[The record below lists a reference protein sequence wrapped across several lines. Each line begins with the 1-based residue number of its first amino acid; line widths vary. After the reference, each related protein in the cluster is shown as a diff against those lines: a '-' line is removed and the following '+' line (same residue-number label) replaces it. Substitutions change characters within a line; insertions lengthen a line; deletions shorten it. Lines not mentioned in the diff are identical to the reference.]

1 MTEND
6 KKLLIGILLTSLMI
20 LLLSRYVSSPR
31 SVSNAVVKVQGHIV
45 RTVDLNKNTGPEPIT
60 VQGKLGPV
68 IIEVENKK
76 IRISEARCP
85 DQICVKQGWIDS
97 LAQSIICV
105 PNELAIYFDAKPPVD
120 AITR

>member
-1 MTEND
+1 MTRTD
-6 KKLLIGILLTSLMI
+6 KKLLIGILLLSLI
-20 LLLSRYVSSPR
+20 IFLLSRYIPTR
-31 SVSNAVVKVQGHIV
+31 TVSNAIVKVQGDVVQII
-45 RTVDLNKNTGPEPIT
+45 DMNKNTGPEPLT

-76 IRISEARCP
+76 IRISEALCP

-97 LAQSIICV
+97 PAQSIICV

-120 AITR
+120 AIIR